1 MSTVLVGILFALAA
15 SISWAAG
22 SIALRFGIAGMRIL
36 PATAVS
42 LFSGLLYVFIV
53 NLIFDPGAITRVEMG
68 IFLGFA
74 FIGVLQFLGG
84 RALYYRG
91 VALLGVGRATALG
104 GATPII
110 ASILAVVF
118 LGEVVTLPLAIGI
131 LAVVTGVAVIVSD
144 NFDTTLAPHQSN
156 LHKFISQSKLGFIT
170 IMASSLVYSI
180 AQVLARGLLSGE
192 VSSIA
197 GSLITLGS
205 GSLVLLVATTKDFK
219 ANYNVPKNDL
229 LWIFIAGVLASN
241 GAMLSFL
248 SLERA
253 PVVLVSPIIGI
264 TPLITLVLAAMFLRE
279 REKLTLKVVLGSLV
293 VVAGVTLVVLA
304 K

>member
-1 MSTVLVGILFALAA
+1 MNTALIGILFALGAC
-15 SISWAAG
+15 ISWAAAN
-22 SIALRFGIAGMRIL
+22 IVLRFGIAEMRIF

-42 LFSGLLYVFIV
+42 LLGGLLYVLVV
-53 NLIFDPGAITRVEMG
+53 NLIFDPGAIGRMESSV
-68 IFLGFA
+68 ILAFA
-74 FIGVLQFLGG
+74 LVGVVQFLGS
-84 RALYYRG
+84 RSLFYRG
-91 VALLGVGRATALG
+91 VALIGVGRATALG
-104 GATPII
+104 GGSPIMG
-110 ASILAVVF
+110 SLLAVFF